1 MNYDTKLIIQPS
13 VLTSM
18 SPMFLTQKL
27 QFCNFH
33 AVFGYCVQIPP
44 PTSHPYL
51 GNPELLDWKMELKQ
65 QNPTYTFETSDPMFG
80 FM

>member
-44 PTSHPYL
+44 QPVTPIS
-51 GNPELLDWKMELKQ
+51 
-65 QNPTYTFETSDPMFG
+65 ETLNCLIG
-80 FM
+80 KWN